1 MAKKRT
7 EFMRGGIKYWQY
19 RDTKTGRFAGKMVRV
34 GRSLGKNVRKRAKK
48 KVKAGYG
55 DRGDQA
61 RKR

>member
-7 EFMRGGIKYWQY
+7 QFARGGIKYWQY

-34 GRSLGKNVRKRAKK
+34 GRSLAKDVRKKAKK
-48 KVKAGYG
+48 KVKPGRG

-61 RKR
+61 